1 MRTIKKILKASP
13 IYILYRKIM
22 VLRSELYALRVQKY
36 MQKYGLRDIFS
47 LQQNLQERGVL
58 FFFDFGT
65 LLGLYR
71 DGTVIKGDMDVD
83 IGVIVDSMSDVFF
96 ISQNLHDFKKIR
108 KFSTE
113 TGIVAE
119 ESFLFNKYLRF
130 DIHYYYKRDNKRYC
144 YLFYRLPERQYP
156 SNIFDAVQII
166 VDDVGITS
174 YIIDGR
180 MLNVPTDPERFLI
193 QKYGQNWR
201 IPDSGWVY
209 WEGPNSIKVEEKGCI
224 DLFVL

>member
-47 LQQNLQERGVL
+47 LQQILQERGVL

-119 ESFLFNKYLRF
+119 ESFLFNKYL
-130 DIHYYYKRDNKRYC
+130 
-144 YLFYRLPERQYP
+144 LT
-156 SNIFDAVQII
+156 
-166 VDDVGITS
+166 GI
-174 YIIDGR
+174 
-180 MLNVPTDPERFLI
+180 
-193 QKYGQNWR
+193 K
-201 IPDSGWVY
+201 
-209 WEGPNSIKVEEKGCI
+209 
-224 DLFVL
+224 